1 MFRDNLI
8 YILNGVNLLS
18 KLLCGIDLGGTKINT
33 GLITPRG
40 EIVANII
47 IDTIAAEGQDAVIE
61 RMIKSVYSVMEMA
74 NVTTAGIEGIGIG
87 VPGLIDS
94 WEGLVIE
101 AANLDGW
108 ENVPIVDIFTKEFKL
123 PIKLENDANA
133 AAIGEYLFGSGRGSE
148 DFIYVTVSTGI
159 GGGAI
164 LDGKL
169 YSGSSSNATEIGHSM
184 IDFNGPKCKCGNSG
198 CFETFASG
206 TAIARF
212 AKERIETGEA
222 TIIKELAGDGPIK
235 AEHVFEANLLGD
247 KVAAEI
253 IENEAFYLGIGLANV
268 LAFYN
273 PEKISIGGGVSSQ
286 WNILEERVNKV
297 ISERALKPNAKI
309 CKIVKAQLGKNV
321 GLLGAAGLV
330 LK

>member
-1 MFRDNLI
+1 MK
-8 YILNGVNLLS
+8 

-33 GLITPRG
+33 GIVTTKG

-47 IDTIAAEGQDAVIE
+47 VDTLAKEGQDAVIE
-61 RMIKSVYSVMEMA
+61 RMIESVYRVFEMA
-74 NVTTAGIEGIGIG
+74 NINSGDIAGIGIG

-94 WEGLVIE
+94 WEGVVIE

-108 ENVPIVDIFTKEFKL
+108 DNVPIVDVFSKEFNV
-123 PIKLENDANA
+123 PVKLENDANA
-133 AAIGEYLFGSGRGSE
+133 AAIGEYLFGSGRGNE

-169 YSGSSSNATEIGHSM
+169 YSGSNSNATEIGHSM
-184 IDFNGPKCKCGNSG
+184 IDFKGPRCNCGNSG
-198 CFETFASG
+198 CFEAFASG
-206 TAIARF
+206 TALARF
-212 AKERIETGEA
+212 AKERIEAGEE
-222 TIIKELAGDGPIK
+222 TIIKKLAGHGAVK
-235 AEHVFEANLLGD
+235 AEHVFEANELGD
-247 KVAAEI
+247 KVAAEL
-253 IENEAFYLGIGLANV
+253 IEKEAFYLGIGLANV

-286 WNILEERVNKV
+286 WHILEKRVNEVVK
-297 ISERALKPNAKI
+297 ERALRPNAKI
-309 CKIVKAQLGKNV
+309 CKIVKAELGKNV

-330 LK
+330 L